1 MNALGLGRW
10 AHVVVEAVDQNA
22 TAAIDER
29 VEACDEAP
37 RRVREM
43 RRGARVCVAGHRT
56 HAQLDIEDAL
66 TAEEQLR
73 PAAGVDR
80 AALLQR
86 AVAVGEGRVE
96 REDAREVRAAAL
108 LLSFYKEAHAEGQL
122 AVDRAV
128 GLDGLDPQEQVS
140 LVVIDASREHGAV
153 AHRGVIGRGSP
164 EVEGYSRLHVVVLH
178 ADERAFAGAG
188 LADDEGR
195 RALDPELV
203 RLRTGRRQTLAA
215 PAGGGIE
222 RARIGRLRWDRTEL
236 AQLGHESVAVLLEIP
251 VEHVG
256 HEREYAWSAGTDAG
270 RGPHRD
276 PSSRAFANG
285 ALLEDGDD
293 AVEQRGDR
301 VQRCVAVEQ
310 M

>member
-10 AHVVVEAVDQNA
+10 AHVVVEAVDQDA
-22 TAAIDER
+22 SAAIDER

-122 AVDRAV
+122 PVDRPV

-153 AHRGVIGRGSP
+153 AYRGVVRRSTP
-164 EVEGYSRLHVVVLH
+164 EVEGNGWLDVVVLH

-188 LADDEGR
+188 LANDQRG

-203 RLRTGRRQTLAA
+203 RLRAGRRQTFAA
-215 PAGGGIE
+215 PPRGGIE
-222 RARIGRLRWDRTEL
+222 RARVGRLRWDRTKL
-236 AQLGHESVAVLLEIP
+236 AQLGHESVAVLLEIS

-256 HEREYAWSAGTDAG
+256 HERKYAWSAGTDAEEG
-270 RGPHRD
+270 
-276 PSSRAFANG
+276 PSSG
-285 ALLEDGDD
+285 PLLASLCEQC
-293 AVEQRGDR
+293 AVRGWR
-301 VQRCVAVEQ
+301 
-310 M
+310 